1 MVFKAT
7 LVVEAQYGK
16 LQYSIYTDNGIVAII
31 QKPLGGEKNG
41 DAAVSFPLGIENY
54 VMNGGKRDFYSEEG
68 HIVINETS
76 GLEKDFSN
84 AVNISDNYGVI
95 YGPDAKCTYKAPKAY
110 NRRGASVDMI
120 SANLKNQFAP
130 SYMIIL
136 CNRDWKQTQKVAETV
151 MFINDDNT
159 LKLMFKN
166 ESGNQIYLSL

>member
-1 MVFKAT
+1 
-7 LVVEAQYGK
+7 
-16 LQYSIYTDNGIVAII
+16 
-31 QKPLGGEKNG
+31 
-41 DAAVSFPLGIENY
+41 
-54 VMNGGKRDFYSEEG
+54 MNGGKRDFYSQEG

-120 SANLKNQFAP
+120 SASLKNQFAP

-136 CNRDWKQTQKVAETV
+136 CNRDWKQTRKVAETV

-159 LKLMFKN
+159 LKLMFNN
-166 ESGNQIYLSL
+166 ESGDQIYLSL